1 LNTTNASGPTVSGF
15 DIKKAVKNNT
25 GVFTVYGSVLITFFL
40 AGLVEPDV
48 FSVENI
54 LTILHHMASLGVV
67 AIGQTFCILSG
78 TFDLSVGSVISLSN
92 LLFSGTLY
100 GRAEMLLPAL
110 LLALGVGVV
119 IGLINGLLIAKA
131 RINPFVTTL
140 AMMAMAQGAALM
152 YYTGPYGKITPAV
165 KWLGYGKIGPIPVP
179 ALLLAFFFALGLIV
193 LTQTRFGLHVYAM
206 GGGLDSARLSG
217 VKTVRMRLATHVIC
231 SVMAV
236 ITGIYYSAR
245 MGTGDPYSGV
255 GVELESIA
263 AVCIAGTSLF
273 GGRGSLWGTLGG
285 VMLMTVLSN
294 AFNHLNLTT
303 TIQLIIRGAI
313 IIAAVGVHTI
323 SSKDFG
329 K

>member
-1 LNTTNASGPTVSGF
+1 MPGF
-15 DIKKAVKNNT
+15 DIKKAAKNNT
-25 GVFTVYGSVLITFFL
+25 GVLTVYFSVLATFLL
-40 AGLVEPDV
+40 AGLIEPEV
-48 FSVENI
+48 FSIDNI

-100 GRAEMLLPAL
+100 GRNEMLIPAL
-110 LLALGVGVV
+110 LLTAGIGIG

-140 AMMAMAQGAALM
+140 AMMAMAQGATLM
-152 YYTGPYGKITPAV
+152 YNTGPYGKITSAV
-165 KWLGYGKIGPIPVP
+165 KWLGYGKLGPVPVP
-179 ALLLAFFFALGLIV
+179 AIFLAVFFAIALLV
-193 LTQTRFGLHVYAM
+193 LTKTRFGLHIYAL

-217 VKTVRMRLATHVIC
+217 VKTTRMRVAAHVIC
-231 SVMAV
+231 SLMAV
-236 ITGIYYSAR
+236 LTGIYYSAR

-285 VMLMTVLSN
+285 VMLLTTLSN

-303 TIQLIIRGAI
+303 TIQLIIRGVI
-313 IIAAVGVHTI
+313 IIAAVAVHTKG
-323 SSKDFG
+323 SKDFG

>member
-1 LNTTNASGPTVSGF
+1 MSMSETGNFSMPKF
-15 DIKKAVKNNT
+15 DLKKAAKNNT
-25 GVFTVYGSVLITFFL
+25 GVVTVYLSVLVTFVV
-40 AGLVEPDV
+40 AGIIEPEV
-48 FSVENI
+48 FGIENI

-78 TFDLSVGSVISLSN
+78 TFDLSVGSVISLTN
-92 LLFSGTLY
+92 LVFSGTLY
-100 GRAEMLLPAL
+100 GRNEMLIPAL
-110 LLALGVGVV
+110 LLVIAVGAT

-140 AMMAMAQGAALM
+140 AMMAMVQGAALM
-152 YYTGPYGKITPAV
+152 YYTGPYGKITPGV
-165 KWLGYGKIGPIPVP
+165 KWLGYGKIGPVPVP
-179 ALLLAFFFALGLIV
+179 AILLIV
-193 LTQTRFGLHVYAM
+193 FFTIALLVLTKTRFGLHIYAL
-206 GGGLDSARLSG
+206 GGGVDSARLSG
-217 VKTVRMRLATHVIC
+217 VRTLAMRVAAHVIC
-231 SVMAV
+231 SLMAV
-236 ITGIYYSAR
+236 VTGIYYSAR

-285 VMLMTVLSN
+285 VMLMTTLSN

-313 IIAAVGVHTI
+313 IIAAVAVHTMR
-323 SSKDFG
+323 SKDFG